1 MRIKAMIPWIKRSL
15 VLIGCVLI
23 FFAAVMVLLDTR
35 LDDTASDNLYVSS
48 TFVQNGYSISTAH
61 LDDLLPSGDAF
72 TLTLTESNTK
82 DVDIDSTICISVKWE
97 STDGSKI
104 FGNKD
109 AKENAVLMM
118 DDGLEVDY
126 HVNDDGSVSFQ
137 LPSHSLTAGEID
149 KSRFL
154 TIQFPESLNTIG
166 TLYFTYDEICL
177 QETEG
182 RYSDIFFNEEL
193 NDSKPM
199 DFSICVSFK

>member
-23 FFAAVMVLLDTR
+23 LFAAVMVLLDSKT
-35 LDDTASDNLYVSS
+35 DDTASDNLYVSS
-48 TFVQNGYSISTAH
+48 SFVQNGYSISTAH
-61 LDDLLPSGDAF
+61 LADFLPSGDSF

-82 DVDIDSTICISVKWE
+82 EVDIDSTICISVNWE

-109 AKENAVLMM
+109 DKENAVLMM
-118 DDGLEVDY
+118 DNGLELDY

-137 LPSHSLTAGEID
+137 LPPHSLTAGEID

-154 TIQFPESLNTIG
+154 TVHFPESLRTSG
-166 TLYFTYDEICL
+166 TLYFTYDEIRL
-177 QETEG
+177 QEVGG
-182 RYSDIFFNEEL
+182 RYSDIFFNDEL
-193 NDSKPM
+193 NNGKSL
-199 DFSICVSFK
+199 DFNMNISF